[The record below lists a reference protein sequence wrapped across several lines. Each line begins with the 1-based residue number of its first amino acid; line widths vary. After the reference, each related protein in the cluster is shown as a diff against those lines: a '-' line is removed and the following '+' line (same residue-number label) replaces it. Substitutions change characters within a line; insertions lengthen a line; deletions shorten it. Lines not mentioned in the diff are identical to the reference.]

1 MELIFINMG
10 IIVFFLIWAFI
21 LILKSCGADI
31 REEDEEKAWQK
42 YQNSRLKKIRH
53 DEEKEY

>member
-1 MELIFINMG
+1 MELIFINIG

-31 REEDEEKAWQK
+31 REKDEEEAWQK
-42 YQNSRLKKIRH
+42 YQNIRLKKIRR